1 MIQYKKIT
9 KIALVFMTV
18 GAMTS
23 CTKLHENLNS
33 TLTSS
38 QVTSAL
44 GANGVALLLGAAYAD
59 LTFLPAQ
66 DQLFSLEENAT
77 DESLVPTRGGDW
89 DDNGVWRV
97 VHNHTWN
104 ADHGQI
110 LTVFN
115 SLNKLNFDAT
125 NVLNFRTSV
134 PQAAQAKVLRA
145 FALYYLLD
153 LYGQY
158 PIRNPGDN

>member
-1 MIQYKKIT
+1 
-9 KIALVFMTV
+9 MT
-18 GAMTS
+18 
-23 CTKLHENLNS
+23 
-33 TLTSS
+33 
-38 QVTSAL
+38 
-44 GANGVALLLGAAYAD
+44 
-59 LTFLPAQ
+59 AQ
-66 DQLFSLEENAT
+66 DQLFSLEENST

-104 ADHGQI
+104 ADHGQV
-110 LTVFN
+110 LSTFN

-125 NVLNFRTSV
+125 NVLGFNPTKT
-134 PQAAQAKVLRA
+134 QAAQAKVLRA

-158 PIRNPGDN
+158 PVRNPGDNLLLAPVVRSGEIGIDSIINDITVSLPDLPNTRGRFYYQHRCR